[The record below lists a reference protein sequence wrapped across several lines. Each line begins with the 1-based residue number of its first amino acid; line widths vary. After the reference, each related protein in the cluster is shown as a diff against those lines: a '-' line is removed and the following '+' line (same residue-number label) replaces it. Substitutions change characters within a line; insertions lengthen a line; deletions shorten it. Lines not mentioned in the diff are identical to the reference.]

1 VPWFPAR
8 MKVNPDARVIHLGGD
23 PLFARYP
30 IRTFPAAVNLQGD
43 TSSILRSLASEAAC
57 GTGSQEARARRSA
70 ALRAE
75 HEAQRSAWRTAALAA
90 QVESPIDFDS
100 LSRCIGEVADA
111 ETVLVNEYDLRLTQ
125 VDRDRPGCFYSHS
138 PAGCLGWGVGAALGV
153 KLAQPGKTVIATV
166 GDGAYIFS
174 VPTAAHMVSTVY
186 DLPILVVI
194 FNNGCWGAVRK
205 TTAALFPKG
214 WAAKTGNY
222 PLSDLTPAPAYEK
235 IVEAHGGYG
244 ERVERAEQVRPALQR
259 ALKAVREERRQAV
272 LNVICRRD

>member
-1 VPWFPAR
+1 V
-8 MKVNPDARVIHLGGD
+8 
-23 PLFARYP
+23 
-30 IRTFPAAVNLQGD
+30 
-43 TSSILRSLASEAAC
+43 
-57 GTGSQEARARRSA
+57 
-70 ALRAE
+70 
-75 HEAQRSAWRTAALAA
+75 
-90 QVESPIDFDS
+90 
-100 LSRCIGEVADA
+100 
-111 ETVLVNEYDLRLTQ
+111 
-125 VDRDRPGCFYSHS
+125 
-138 PAGCLGWGVGAALGV
+138 GV
-153 KLAQPGKTVIATV
+153 KLAQPSKTVIATV

-214 WAAKTGNY
+214 WAVKTGDF

-259 ALKAVREERRQAV
+259 ALQAVRDDRRQAV